1 MQVPHTHII
10 QLLLW
15 VCYCRESADVLSE
28 IGIKIN
34 GHVINNLCC
43 ANDILLIA
51 TSSENV
57 QKLLDKVYSVS
68 CEFGLEISELKSK
81 VTVVSMQ
88 RIEVCILQSWT
99 FRASGLFPLFR
110 VPLVQILLIVVKT

>member
-1 MQVPHTHII
+1 
-10 QLLLW
+10 

-88 RIEVCILQSWT
+88 RIEVCILQS
-99 FRASGLFPLFR
+99 
-110 VPLVQILLIVVKT
+110 